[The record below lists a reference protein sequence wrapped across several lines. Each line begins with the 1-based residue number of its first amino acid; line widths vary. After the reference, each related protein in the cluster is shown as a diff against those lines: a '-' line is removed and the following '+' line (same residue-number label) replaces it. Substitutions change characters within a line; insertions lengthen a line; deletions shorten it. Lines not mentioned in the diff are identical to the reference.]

1 MEKHQSRSGA
11 PAMAEI
17 PFPDAWESPLL
28 SLSRPL
34 GGTAGNQLRYSSSGK
49 VRDIYEVVPPHGP
62 RMQGELA
69 LIASDRMSA
78 FDTVLNDEVPD
89 KGLVVTAL
97 TKFWLDNLDS
107 APHHLLAWRA
117 SDLPDQ
123 ISHLAGRAV
132 VVRKLRMIPLECVV
146 RGHITGSAWD
156 EYRSTG
162 RVGGEVMPK
171 GMRFADPFPEP
182 LFTPALKR
190 NEGDQNLSA
199 GAAADLVGNDVFETL
214 KKRSLDLY
222 DQAVRVARPR
232 GIVIAD
238 TKFEFGFDEVGRI
251 ALADEVLTPDSSR
264 FWLAGSWSPGEVPL
278 SFDRRAIKEWL
289 TSQRWNR
296 SLPAPHIPGR
306 IIQRTADLYREVYVR
321 LSNHSLEDWID
332 AARR

>member
-1 MEKHQSRSGA
+1 M
-11 PAMAEI
+11 P
-17 PFPDAWESPLL
+17 
-28 SLSRPL
+28 RPWSE
-34 GGTAGNQLRYSSSGK
+34 TTRNQLRFRSSGK
-49 VRDIYEVVPPHGP
+49 VRDIYEVVPPHRPGAH
-62 RMQGELA
+62 GKLA

-78 FDTVLNDEVPD
+78 FDRVLSDEVPG

-117 SDLPDQ
+117 SELPDR

-162 RVGGEVMPK
+162 RVGGDVMPK
-171 GMRFADPFPEP
+171 GMRLADPFPEP
-182 LFTPALKR
+182 LFTPALKCAD
-190 NEGDQNLSA
+190 GDQNISSR
-199 GAAADLVGNDVFETL
+199 AALDLVGRNVFDTL
-214 KKRSLDLY
+214 RKRSLDLY
-222 DQAVRVARPR
+222 KQAARIARTR

-238 TKFEFGFDEVGRI
+238 TKFEFGFDEMGRI
-251 ALADEVLTPDSSR
+251 TLADEVLTPDSSR
-264 FWLAGSWSPGEVPL
+264 FWLAGSWRPGEVPL

-296 SLPAPHIPGR
+296 SLPAPQIPRR

-321 LSNHSLEDWID
+321 LSNHSIQDWID
-332 AARR
+332 AARG